1 MFQSVLFEVSV
12 PDYPMLKQCRK
23 ENKMLKQLWD
33 YVFLVRTSIDQWKTT
48 PWSEIDVE
56 NMDMECK
63 KFSKDLRGFD
73 KDMRSWNVYLGL
85 ESTVKNM
92 ITSLRAIGELQ
103 NPSIRDRHWYQ
114 LVQATKV
121 QFVMSE
127 DTKLSDLLSL
137 NLHNFEGGIL
147 LADNFYF

>member
-1 MFQSVLFEVSV
+1 
-12 PDYPMLKQCRK
+12 MLKQI
-23 ENKMLKQLWD
+23 WD
-33 YVFLVRTSIDQWKTT
+33 YIFLVKTSVDQWKTT
-48 PWSEIDVE
+48 PWKDIDVE

-103 NPSIRDRHWYQ
+103 NSAIRERHWYQ

-121 QFVMSE
+121 QFIMSE

-137 NLHNFEGGIL
+137 NLHNFEGE
-147 LADNFYF
+147 

>member
-1 MFQSVLFEVSV
+1 
-12 PDYPMLKQCRK
+12 
-23 ENKMLKQLWD
+23 MLKQLWD

-48 PWSEIDVE
+48 PWSDIDVE

-73 KDMRSWNVYLGL
+73 KDMRTWNVYLGL

-121 QFVMSE
+121 QFIMSE

-137 NLHNFEGGIL
+137 NLHNFEGIDIVKFSHGQFKINS
-147 LADNFYF
+147 DDSHWVFF